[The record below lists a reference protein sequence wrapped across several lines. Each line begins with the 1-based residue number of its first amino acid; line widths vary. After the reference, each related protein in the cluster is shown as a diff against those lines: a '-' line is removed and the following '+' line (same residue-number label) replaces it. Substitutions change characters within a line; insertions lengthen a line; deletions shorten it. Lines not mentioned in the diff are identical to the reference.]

1 MKNSIQLSLINLI
14 RIPTYLSHFI
24 SKIKSYLHTMKQHW
38 DKNEES
44 FFGIGVYKPKTSHNI
59 GTLWRTA
66 FILGASYIF
75 IIDGKYNHQSSDTSK
90 TWSKIPFFKYDNFN
104 HFYESMP
111 HSTQLVGLEMS
122 EGVMPLSKFVHPPR
136 ASYLL
141 GAEDNGLP
149 KTITNRCHHLTKLP
163 GKSSLNVAV
172 TGSIVIYD
180 RIAKRSK

>member
-1 MKNSIQLSLINLI
+1 
-14 RIPTYLSHFI
+14 
-24 SKIKSYLHTMKQHW
+24 MKQHW
-38 DKNEES
+38 DKSEES
-44 FFGIGVYKPKTSHNI
+44 FFGIGVYEPKTSHNI
-59 GTLWRTA
+59 GTLWRSA

-75 IIDGKYNHQSSDTSK
+75 IIGGKYNHQGSDTSK
-90 TWSKIPFFKYDNFN
+90 AWSKIPFFKYDNFD

-111 HSTQLVGLEMS
+111 HSTQLVGLEMG
-122 EGVMPLSKFVHPPR
+122 ENVTQLSTFEHPPR

-149 KTITNRCHHLTKLP
+149 VSIVNRCHHLVKLP

-180 RIAKRSK
+180 RLSKRNIV